1 MCHARFAHLD
11 IFTFQVQMGIE
22 KSAAEAE
29 AEAPAAEEAAPA
41 EGGDEL
47 AATLKEGEDA
57 EAPPTVATVPEPAA
71 PSAPA
76 TSSKPKGSTSSAHWG
91 STYKAQYDSQK
102 GDLYEACRD
111 YRRLRGPPFAVMHP
125 PTCVSDERSQSFYQT
140 EFG

>member
-1 MCHARFAHLD
+1 
-11 IFTFQVQMGIE
+11 MGLE

-29 AEAPAAEEAAPA
+29 VEAPAAEDAAPA
-41 EGGDEL
+41 AEGEDL
-47 AATLKEGEDA
+47 AATLKDGEAAAEGEAAAADA
-57 EAPPTVATVPEPAA
+57 APAEEVAA

-91 STYKAQYDSQK
+91 STYKAQYDSHVS
-102 GDLYEACRD
+102 DLNEACKD
-111 YRRLRGPPFAVMHP
+111 YKRLRGPPFAVMHP